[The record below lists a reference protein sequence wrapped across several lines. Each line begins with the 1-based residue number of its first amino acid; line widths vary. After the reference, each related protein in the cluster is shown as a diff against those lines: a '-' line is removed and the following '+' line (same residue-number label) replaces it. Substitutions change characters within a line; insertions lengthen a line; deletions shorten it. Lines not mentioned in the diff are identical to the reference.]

1 MSLPDN
7 TIAWAMDNGR
17 LTCRPGYFIFY
28 ANAKLSGSL
37 DVANDNEILSMF

>member
-7 TIAWAMDNGR
+7 KYLLHWEWASDLQAW
-17 LTCRPGYFIFY
+17 LFY
-28 ANAKLSGSL
+28 ANAKLSGSV